1 MARNRNQAFS
11 KDRTFNIINPIS
23 NATRDGVFKLST
35 NTIEKY
41 TANLYTLIF
50 TSVGERVMEPE
61 FGTIIKYLLF
71 EPITEDIYQKI
82 KTDIIEKTAIWIPE
96 ISIVSIGFGDEEQ
109 DRENNK
115 LTIRIDFKLKQ
126 DSTIQDFIEIEMG
139 V

>member
-1 MARNRNQAFS
+1 MARNRNQAFN
-11 KDRTFNIINPIS
+11 KDRTFNIINPIA

-35 NTIEKY
+35 DTIEKY

-50 TSVGERVMEPE
+50 TGVGERVMLPE
-61 FGTIIKYLLF
+61 YGTTIKYLLF
-71 EPITEDIYQKI
+71 DPITEDIYQRI
-82 KTDIIEKTAIWIPE
+82 KQDIIEKTEIWIPE
-96 ISIVSIGFGDEEQ
+96 IKIVSIGFGDEEE

-115 LTIRIDFKLKQ
+115 LTIRIDYKLKQ